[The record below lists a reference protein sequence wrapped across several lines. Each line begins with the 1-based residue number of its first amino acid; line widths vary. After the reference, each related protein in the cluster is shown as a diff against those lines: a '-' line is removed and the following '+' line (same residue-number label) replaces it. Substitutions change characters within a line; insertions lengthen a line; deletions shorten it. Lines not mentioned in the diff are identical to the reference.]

1 MRELIIRH
9 NADWFTCDPL
19 MSFCGIEVS
28 DQKQMTEF
36 LRHGINPVLEETGAV
51 FMAVHHTTKP
61 RSAKDKE
68 GQTVADLAYAGSG
81 SSELTNWAREVA
93 CLQRCQGDEPIFKFA
108 LTKRRGRA
116 GLKDHADQFAN
127 EITIR
132 HARQKGV
139 VRWEYAAPEEANP
152 AQSEARP
159 SRKDS
164 DSSPAKGSPRR
175 YQAD

>member
-1 MRELIIRH
+1 
-9 NADWFTCDPL
+9 
-19 MSFCGIEVS
+19 
-28 DQKQMTEF
+28 
-36 LRHGINPVLEETGAV
+36 
-51 FMAVHHTTKP
+51 MAVHHTTKP

-68 GQTVADLAYAGSG
+68 GQTVSDLAYAGSG

-139 VRWEYAAPEEANP
+139 VRWEYAIPEEVTAPQTATRP
-152 AQSEARP
+152 AHRDA
-159 SRKDS
+159 
-164 DSSPAKGSPRR
+164 DSSPSKGSPRR
-175 YQAD
+175 FDSR